1 MKTPRNPRSTQPTV
15 RDTHP
20 AKKPSS
26 QQVGAG
32 SAGSPRRPTRTQP
45 TPNPSVSAKATQPVK
60 KSRLAGCLTTLGILT
75 TLLTATGTIVGG
87 IWLGVLLMIN
97 PNAVVWLNKFLPQW
111 TRIPIAAAAPPQS
124 LAAIQDGLRKSG
136 FIPGETLTLSNSEL
150 LLPILAASPACSTD
164 CSQIVE
170 LRVYQPESQGDQN
183 YYRLVTQLPVSGPQE
198 YFVLSS
204 LAKTDP
210 EKAETSRSLPLTK
223 LNPLDEK
230 APAPGFW
237 FGLSGQRLGGD
248 SPMTYG
254 EVIHY
259 NPERAH
265 LSVMVQWTTPNEL
278 EPYWQQVTGTSTP
291 ELVVNQSANLEPQFK
306 VYQIKPRNFVPDPIY
321 LEEISLVDPAL
332 DTSTY
337 RDALMLA
344 RNGLWSSALQWLQSQ
359 KKKNWSVAAQAQ
371 MDVIQLHAQVTASQ
385 AQQAWPTPSS
395 AILANLID
403 GRWANAL
410 LVFQSADFLALQ
422 DIATLLK
429 ADSGGLWGRV
439 EAALKVYPKDNNV
452 KAWGALILTAQQG
465 PAKAI
470 AWLKQFSPP
479 STLIASQETKETPDT
494 NDPIYQLLDRLDAA
508 LSEASFTSGHLSQIV
523 GTAQPAANVN
533 PSDWLLLESENP
545 SQWQQG
551 KKENTGTQGRGNRG
565 SLPTASP
572 RATTSPLPPATK
584 PTSPS
589 PTALPPT
596 LQLDAQQV
604 WYQIQ
609 VGAFNDGQH
618 WRRTPFPDLQLPK
631 LAQARQLWKYLGLNT
646 DPHIQI
652 TVWTTEGQQ
661 ESIVAT
667 VKAVSY
673 RGGTIQLLAAGEPLP
688 AARTADSALHRSRLL
703 AYTDSA
709 VRWIEPGAI
718 ALSELN
724 KVQPQWV
731 SAILPTLW
739 RELAKSGKDLIHPIY
754 RTAGVM
760 PSPTVMLG
768 EMGQWSVRPVDVTG
782 DNKPDAVLTLYED
795 LSGAIKK
802 PGADPLDTGVP
813 AALLYKPRT
822 MIFSDTGAL
831 LYSEFS
837 QNANSSLTA
846 IADLGDNGALAL
858 VINNQN
864 TYSLKRWS
872 EQHKRFE

>member
-1 MKTPRNPRSTQPTV
+1 MKTPRNSRSTQPTV
-15 RDTHP
+15 QDAHQ
-20 AKKPSS
+20 AKKPSR
-26 QQVGAG
+26 QRIGAG
-32 SAGSPRRPTRTQP
+32 SAGSPRQSRIQP
-45 TPNPSVSAKATQPVK
+45 TPQPPVSAKTKQPVK
-60 KSRLAGCLTTLGILT
+60 KSRLAGCLTALGILT
-75 TLLTATGTIVGG
+75 TLLTASGAIVGG

-111 TRIPIAAAAPPQS
+111 TRIPIASAAPPQS
-124 LAAIQDGLRKSG
+124 LDAIQEGLRKSG
-136 FIPGETLTLSNSEL
+136 FIPGEALTLSNSEL
-150 LLPILAASPACSTD
+150 LLPILTSSPACSTD

-170 LRVYQPESQGDQN
+170 LRVYQPESKGDQN

-210 EKAETSRSLPLTK
+210 EKAETSRSLPFTK
-223 LNPLDEK
+223 LNPLDDK
-230 APAPGFW
+230 APGPGFW
-237 FGLSGQRLGGD
+237 FTLSGQRLGGD
-248 SPMTYG
+248 FPMTYG

-259 NPERAH
+259 NPDRAH
-265 LSVMVQWTTPNEL
+265 LSIMVQWTSSNEL

-291 ELVVNQSANLEPQFK
+291 ELVVNRSADLEPQFK

-321 LEEISLVDPAL
+321 LEEISLVDPAI
-332 DTSTY
+332 DTPTY

-344 RNGLWSSALQWLQSQ
+344 RNGLWSSALQELQSQ
-359 KKKNWSVAAQAQ
+359 KAKNWSVAAQAQ
-371 MDVIQLHAQVTASQ
+371 MDLIQLHAQVTASQ

-395 AILANLID
+395 AILAKLID
-403 GRWANAL
+403 GRWADAL

-429 ADSGGLWGRV
+429 TDSGGLWGRV
-439 EAALKVYPKDNNV
+439 EAALKVYPKDNSV
-452 KAWGALILTAQQG
+452 KAWGTLILTAQQG
-465 PAKAI
+465 RAKAI

-479 STLIASQETKETPDT
+479 STLISSQETKETPDP

-508 LSEASFTSGHLSQIV
+508 LTEASFTSGHLSRIV
-523 GTAQPAANVN
+523 GTAQPVANVN
-533 PSDWLLLESENP
+533 PSDWLLLETENP
-545 SQWQQG
+545 NQWQHG
-551 KKENTGTQGRGNRG
+551 KPENAGTPGRANKGN
-565 SLPTASP
+565 LPIASP
-572 RATTSPLPPATK
+572 AATPSTSPLPTV
-584 PTSPS
+584 
-589 PTALPPT
+589 LPPT

-609 VGAFNDGQH
+609 VGAFNDGQN

-631 LAQARQLWKYLGLNT
+631 LAQAKQLWKHLGLNT

-673 RGGTIQLLAAGEPLP
+673 RSGIIQLLAAGEPLP
-688 AARTADSALHRSRLL
+688 AARTADSAMHRSRLL

-709 VRWIEPGAI
+709 VRWIEPSAI
-718 ALSELN
+718 SLSELN

-760 PSPTVMLG
+760 PTPTVMLG
-768 EMGQWSVRPVDVTG
+768 EMGQWSVRPIDVTG

-795 LSGAIKK
+795 LSGAIKN
-802 PGADPLDTGVP
+802 PSADPLNTGVP

-846 IADLGDNGALAL
+846 IADLGDNGAPAL

>member
-1 MKTPRNPRSTQPTV
+1 MKTPRNSRSTQPTV

-26 QQVGAG
+26 HRVGTGSVGSTQQ
-32 SAGSPRRPTRTQP
+32 PTRTQP
-45 TPNPSVSAKATQPVK
+45 TPNPPVRAKAQQPVK
-60 KSRLAGCLTTLGILT
+60 KSRLAGWLTALGILT
-75 TLLTATGTIVGG
+75 TLLTASGAIVGG

-111 TRIPIAAAAPPQS
+111 TRIPIASAAPPQS

-136 FIPGETLTLSNSEL
+136 FIPGEALTLSNSEL
-150 LLPILAASPACSTD
+150 LLPILSSPPACTTV

-170 LRVYQPESQGDQN
+170 LRVYQPAESKGDQN

-230 APAPGFW
+230 APGPGFW
-237 FGLSGQRLGGD
+237 FTLSGQRLGGD

-254 EVIHY
+254 EVVHY
-259 NPERAH
+259 NPDRAH
-265 LSVMVQWTTPNEL
+265 LGVMMQWTSPNEL

-291 ELVVNQSANLEPQFK
+291 ELVVNRSADLEPQFK
-306 VYQIKPRNFVPDPIY
+306 VYQIKPRNFVPDPIF
-321 LEEISLVDPAL
+321 LEEISLVEPAS
-332 DTSTY
+332 DTPTY

-359 KKKNWSVAAQAQ
+359 KKTNWSVAAQAQ
-371 MDVIQLHAQVTASQ
+371 IDVMQLHAQVTASQ
-385 AQQAWPTPSS
+385 AKQPWPTPSS

-403 GRWANAL
+403 GRWADAL
-410 LVFQSADFLALQ
+410 LVFQSADSLALQ

-465 PAKAI
+465 RAKAI
-470 AWLKQFSPP
+470 AWLKQFSPS
-479 STLIASQETKETPDT
+479 STLISSQATQEAPDT
-494 NDPIYQLLDRLDAA
+494 NDPIYQLLDRLEAA
-508 LSEASFTSGHLSQIV
+508 LAEASFTSGHLSRIV
-523 GTAQPAANVN
+523 GTAQPVANVN
-533 PSDWLLLESENP
+533 PSDWLLLEAENP

-551 KKENTGTQGRGNRG
+551 KKETGTQGHSNRGNLPIAS
-565 SLPTASP
+565 SLAAPSLSP
-572 RATTSPLPPATK
+572 GATK
-584 PTSPS
+584 ATLPS

-609 VGAFNDGQH
+609 VGAFNDGQR

-631 LAQARQLWKYLGLNT
+631 LAQAKQLWKYLGLNT

-724 KVQPQWV
+724 NVQPQWV

-760 PSPTVMLG
+760 PSPTVLLG

-837 QNANSSLTA
+837 QNANSSLSA
-846 IADLGDNGALAL
+846 IADLGDNGTLAL

-872 EQHKRFE
+872 EQLKRFE

>member
-1 MKTPRNPRSTQPTV
+1 
-15 RDTHP
+15 
-20 AKKPSS
+20 
-26 QQVGAG
+26 
-32 SAGSPRRPTRTQP
+32 
-45 TPNPSVSAKATQPVK
+45 VK

-170 LRVYQPESQGDQN
+170 LRVYQPESKGDKN

-551 KKENTGTQGRGNRG
+551 KKENTGTQRRGNRG